1 MSYPPARGRHIYYS
15 RKHRLRHIG
24 KRTTRLLILIP
35 TIHLF
40 PLSGLLLAKTS
51 TVTTATQSHTAN
63 DQLRLTNS
71 TSHRN
76 VLCPEHFY
84 LLANELSLALAF
96 MLGTHILLHR
106 RDHQKQILRKL

>member
-1 MSYPPARGRHIYYS
+1 M
-15 RKHRLRHIG
+15 
-24 KRTTRLLILIP
+24 
-35 TIHLF
+35 
-40 PLSGLLLAKTS
+40 
-51 TVTTATQSHTAN
+51 ATDSFETLPGSFGQ
-63 DQLRLTNS
+63 QLTNS

-84 LLANELSLALAF
+84 LLASDLSLTLAF